1 MDYQD
6 LFFEVLMSTYNQ
18 KKNVMELTLSPEAY
32 ELLKDLCKD
41 AAEKEVKKICGECGL
56 DFVPFNPFDESK
68 ENADSTPINF
78 GAMEVE
84 V

>member
-41 AAEKEVKKICGECGL
+41 AAEKELDGEKTDC
-56 DFVPFNPFDESK
+56 
-68 ENADSTPINF
+68 TPIDF
-78 GAMEVE
+78 GEGGDGF
-84 V
+84 